1 MFARRNI
8 VMNVSALQQPGQSTE
23 TFEDRRN
30 RSGEVRPEGMP
41 ERRQFR
47 DARNYSKPE
56 AAELGDAIDQY
67 KLENRR
73 RFITWDELYD
83 VITNLGYEKK
93 Q

>member
-1 MFARRNI
+1 
-8 VMNVSALQQPGQSTE
+8 MNVSALQQPDQSGQ

-30 RSGEVRPEGMP
+30 RDGGARPEGLP

-47 DARNYSKPE
+47 DARNYTNPA

-73 RFITWDELYD
+73 RFITWDELYE
-83 VITNLGYEKK
+83 VITSLGYKK
-93 Q
+93 E

>member
-1 MFARRNI
+1 
-8 VMNVSALQQPGQSTE
+8 MNVSALQQPGHSTQ

-30 RSGEVRPEGMP
+30 KSGEGRPEGMP

-47 DARNYSKPE
+47 DARNYSSPE
-56 AAELGDAIDQY
+56 AAELGDAIDEY
-67 KLENRR
+67 KSVNRR